1 MSNAEKL
8 SWSDIRDVLVSYC
21 KTTDKE
27 KVVVSPANMTYL
39 LNKMKDIQVTNRTIR
54 GNGFGPG
61 GYWDLNYSSASYKST
76 GQNKDRGLVIQV
88 DDFLEE
94 VEE

>member
-8 SWSDIRDVLVSYC
+8 SWSDIRAVLVSYC

-94 VEE
+94 VEK